1 MIECQYE
8 TYPTPSQ
15 ADSGESAEGETALG
29 VERVVEIE
37 DDGLDGGH
45 GIE

>member
-15 ADSGESAEGETALG
+15 ADSGEAAEGM
-29 VERVVEIE
+29 ERFFWSGAIIQRSLAIPAAAAE
-37 DDGLDGGH
+37 
-45 GIE
+45 